1 MTKDNKPHVSPAGNP
16 FMGTKTSQRGV
27 TQTHT
32 SHTHTPYPTVLRTQ
46 NPGHSPIN
54 NRRHQLQGWTNS
66 KRGDY
71 GGSDRDSRARDTVVC
86 HCRDDDV
93 MIVATGIW
101 MSSGFLAL
109 RRCWLRKFIVLPAIA
124 KWKVVG
130 WLGGG
135 ECLKLKEGCK
145 LQIACKA
152 CDCISFPACSHM
164 VGVSVLSRCSTSPSP
179 ESWASWVLNPVKN
192 PNPLQ
197 LPNLILQWKEVEAAA
212 LYAACRQLNFNLYNF
227 SARQLEGLTMLGMG
241 RLLTTHTPPP
251 PPSLVS
257 LSTLLKPLH
266 WSVAGGHATEN
277 CTYFRRRGSWLHTSV

>member
-152 CDCISFPACSHM
+152 CDCISFPACSHIQ
-164 VGVSVLSRCSTSPSP
+164 SP
-179 ESWASWVLNPVKN
+179 
-192 PNPLQ
+192 
-197 LPNLILQWKEVEAAA
+197 
-212 LYAACRQLNFNLYNF
+212 F
-227 SARQLEGLTMLGMG
+227 
-241 RLLTTHTPPP
+241 
-251 PPSLVS
+251 
-257 LSTLLKPLH
+257 
-266 WSVAGGHATEN
+266 
-277 CTYFRRRGSWLHTSV
+277 